1 MWGKNLM
8 NIMLFSFLFWLI
20 RGYRG
25 YKNNREAIHK
35 AIDKNVVVERN
46 IKLRTI
52 LRDWR
57 KLSKKKKKIKHREA
71 LTTEKKQTKKCSAG
85 LSSYPSD
92 LWLNYVQ
99 IRCYNFD

>member
-57 KLSKKKKKIKHREA
+57 KLSKKKK
-71 LTTEKKQTKKCSAG
+71 
-85 LSSYPSD
+85 
-92 LWLNYVQ
+92 N
-99 IRCYNFD
+99 